1 MATLNPLL
9 KDTPMGKYPTLA
21 AWIDGIADYHLT
33 FHIDHMYEI
42 LQALKTP

>member
-9 KDTPMGKYPTLA
+9 KDTPMGQYPTLA
-21 AWIDGIADYHLT
+21 AWIDGIAHYYLI
-33 FHIDHMYEI
+33 FHIEHMREI